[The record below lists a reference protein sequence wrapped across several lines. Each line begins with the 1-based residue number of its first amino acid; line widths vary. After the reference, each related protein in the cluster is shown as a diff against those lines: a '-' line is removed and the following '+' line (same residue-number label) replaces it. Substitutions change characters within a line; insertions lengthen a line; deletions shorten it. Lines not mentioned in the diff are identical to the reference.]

1 MKLIK
6 IYTYGMISLLSAGLI
21 VSCTKS
27 FDEKITPL
35 TDFSDK
41 TLAQVFVATV
51 GASRNYVYVD
61 GKAVTGAAMVS
72 GSVFPSTGY
81 AFSVTGGVRSFMIR
95 DTLATSTQVP
105 LVFAENMQVGKLYTI
120 FAYDTITTP
129 KQVTV
134 PANIVIPADSTARL
148 RLANFVHNSFDV
160 PGVDVFS
167 KRRNANIFT
176 NVRRTEVSEFIPYA
190 SASQNPLY
198 TANSNDT
205 LFIRETGTMN
215 ALVTINGFNP
225 TAKRSYTLVYRGSHR
240 GTKTASIFAN
250 Y

>member
-81 AFSVTGGVRSFMIR
+81 AFSVTGESV
-95 DTLATSTQVP
+95 L
-105 LVFAENMQVGKLYTI
+105 L
-120 FAYDTITTP
+120 
-129 KQVTV
+129 
-134 PANIVIPADSTARL
+134 
-148 RLANFVHNSFDV
+148 
-160 PGVDVFS
+160 
-167 KRRNANIFT
+167 
-176 NVRRTEVSEFIPYA
+176 
-190 SASQNPLY
+190 
-198 TANSNDT
+198 
-205 LFIRETGTMN
+205 
-215 ALVTINGFNP
+215 
-225 TAKRSYTLVYRGSHR
+225 
-240 GTKTASIFAN
+240 
-250 Y
+250 